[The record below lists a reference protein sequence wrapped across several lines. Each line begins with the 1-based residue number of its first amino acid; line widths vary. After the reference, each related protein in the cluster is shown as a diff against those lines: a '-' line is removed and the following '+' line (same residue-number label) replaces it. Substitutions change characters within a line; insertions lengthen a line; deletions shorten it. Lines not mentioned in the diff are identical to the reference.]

1 MYITDIAQKN
11 VNKTIIWH
19 REYKSRQYFIP
30 SATVNNNSGVD
41 WITASTL
48 CRSTVSGANLVS
60 MITDTLQIYLQS
72 NLPTAYHYWTS
83 GISDVSYR
91 WPSGMYQL
99 PQLNEWFVLL
109 YVMRQLCVSFYIYP
123 PIIHSALLL
132 YEQDFMLRAT
142 QADKICWIELM
153 LIWQYD
159 IMATVQ

>member
-1 MYITDIAQKN
+1 MSVACCIRKEYQVFFYRHVTTIAAQVIEQRVPLPVCIFVYITDIAQKN
-11 VNKTIIWH
+11 VNKTIIWR
-19 REYKSRQYFIP
+19 REYKSRRYFIP

-72 NLPTAYHYWTS
+72 NLPTAYHYWTN

-99 PQLNEWFVLL
+99 PQLNEWFVL
-109 YVMRQLCVSFYIYP
+109 P
-123 PIIHSALLL
+123 
-132 YEQDFMLRAT
+132 
-142 QADKICWIELM
+142 
-153 LIWQYD
+153 
-159 IMATVQ
+159 